1 MSENKNDKDKI
12 EAVEIED
19 ITIEDKELNSTDKE
33 LNPTIEDI
41 NLTTD
46 DKSSNRTIDVE
57 VVGDKEKKEQEGT
70 NKEEA
75 DSKENELDKD
85 IEIIDYTD
93 NTVESIDF
101 ESDDIDLGK
110 LGEVKSPAD
119 KRKSVLKEI
128 WSYVSIICGALIV
141 AYLINTFILINAVVP
156 TSSMEN
162 TIMAKS
168 RILGNR
174 MSYIFSDPQRGDIA
188 VFRYPLNESQNFVKR
203 VIGLPGETVKIEEG
217 LIYIYK
223 DGELIDGPLDEPYL
237 KEEWTSYN
245 SGYEFHIPEDSY
257 LMLGDNR
264 NKSWDARR
272 WYDDLLARGEDPDI
286 AFVKKD
292 KIIGKV
298 YFVYWYKGLNFDWV
312 DGQDVNY

>member
-1 MSENKNDKDKI
+1 MSEYKDDEILEEKIDKQGGEPDKNGDGSDKKVD
-12 EAVEIED
+12 EQSTPED
-19 ITIEDKELNSTDKE
+19 ELE
-33 LNPTIEDI
+33 
-41 NLTTD
+41 
-46 DKSSNRTIDVE
+46 
-57 VVGDKEKKEQEGT
+57 
-70 NKEEA
+70 KEE
-75 DSKENELDKD
+75 DELDKE
-85 IEIIDYTD
+85 IEIIDFSD
-93 NTVESIDF
+93 NTVESLDF
-101 ESDDIDLGK
+101 ENDDIDLEK
-110 LGEVKSPAD
+110 LGEIKNPKE
-119 KRKSVLKEI
+119 KRKYILKEI
-128 WSYVSIICGALIV
+128 WSYVCIICGAIV
-141 AYLINTFILINAVVP
+141 VAALINFFILINATVP

-174 MSYIFSDPQRGDIA
+174 LSYIFSDPERGDIA

-203 VIGLPGETVKIEEG
+203 VIGLPGETVKIVDG
-217 LIYIYK
+217 KIYIYK

-245 SGYEFHIPEDSY
+245 DGYEFQIPEDSY

-272 WYDDLLARGEDPDI
+272 WYDDLVARGEDPNI